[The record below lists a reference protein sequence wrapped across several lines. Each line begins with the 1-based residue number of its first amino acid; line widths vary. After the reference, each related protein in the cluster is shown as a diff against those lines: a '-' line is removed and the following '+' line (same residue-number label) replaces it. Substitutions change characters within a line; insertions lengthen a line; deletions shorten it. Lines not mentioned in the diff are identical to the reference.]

1 MCQFLSQKKKK
12 KKSGKWHQETDQEGS
27 KGGKNGEK
35 ILCQIQ
41 DEIRGKILFNQI
53 VYFLT

>member
-1 MCQFLSQKKKK
+1 MCQFLSQKKK